1 MHDHNCLIYRSIN
14 KIERRMASSKVGRD
28 TAHNS
33 FSGKYLY
40 IFLHVCLSSASY
52 SVYFKVN
59 VHISVYQSNL
69 ILDGSTYEK
78 TENYNSDS
86 GVTKSDT
93 RNTKQRSEFVPL
105 QMIVARNGKKTRD
118 ISNYVY
124 IIVLLH
130 CYRNIQFIDQPNSYL
145 ILFDSILV

>member
-1 MHDHNCLIYRSIN
+1 
-14 KIERRMASSKVGRD
+14 MAASKVGRD
-28 TAHNS
+28 TTRNS
-33 FSGKYLY
+33 FPGKYSY
-40 IFLHVCLSSASY
+40 IFLNVCA
-52 SVYFKVN
+52 VYYKVN
-59 VHISVYQSNL
+59 VDISVYQSNL
-69 ILDGSTYEK
+69 ILDGSTNEK

-118 ISNYVY
+118 VSNYVF

-130 CYRNIQFIDQPNSYL
+130 CYRNIQLYKFIDQPNSYL
-145 ILFDSILV
+145 ILFDCILV

>member
-1 MHDHNCLIYRSIN
+1 MCVTILQY
-14 KIERRMASSKVGRD
+14 A
-28 TAHNS
+28 
-33 FSGKYLY
+33 
-40 IFLHVCLSSASY
+40 
-52 SVYFKVN
+52 VYYKVN
-59 VHISVYQSNL
+59 VGISVYQSNL

-78 TENYNSDS
+78 NENYNSDS

-118 ISNYVY
+118 VSNYVY

-130 CYRNIQFIDQPNSYL
+130 CYRNIQLYKLTELIFDFI
-145 ILFDSILV
+145 

>member
-40 IFLHVCLSSASY
+40 IFLHVCLSITILQYA
-52 SVYFKVN
+52 VYYKVN
-59 VHISVYQSNL
+59 VDISVYQSNS

-78 TENYNSDS
+78 NENYNSDS

-93 RNTKQRSEFVPL
+93 RNTKKRSEFVPL

-118 ISNYVY
+118 VSNYVY

-130 CYRNIQFIDQPNSYL
+130 CYRNIYRTTELIFDFI
-145 ILFDSILV
+145 